1 MLLLI
6 AHLQAHLRT
15 RLTSRS
21 DRGDVPGWVL
31 ITVMTATLVAALLV
45 IAKDQLSTLLTDA
58 LNQVK

>member
-6 AHLQAHLRT
+6 AHIQALIHSRV
-15 RLTSRS
+15 RQRS

-31 ITVMTATLVAALLV
+31 ITVMTASLVAALLV
-45 IAKDQLSTLLTDA
+45 IAKEQLSTMLTDA